1 LGCKD
6 RTLQESIVSDQ
17 IKSAIEHLIETV
29 NAKPRIATSVFRASS
44 YSDQDNYA
52 VRSQIR
58 GFAVAMDEPLELGG
72 SDSGPNPVEML
83 LLAALGSC
91 QEIVYRAY
99 AAVLGLHIERIEVHV
114 KGCLDLRGLL
124 NLADV
129 SSGFSN
135 ISFTTLIVS
144 DEPEEKLHELAEL
157 VERHC
162 PVIDTLI
169 RPVDIRGKV
178 EIRRPEQ
185 ATPPRVILEDLP
197 K

>member
-1 LGCKD
+1 M
-6 RTLQESIVSDQ
+6 SDQ
-17 IKSAIEHLIETV
+17 IKSAIKHLIETV
-29 NAKPRIATSVFRASS
+29 NAKPQIATSVFRASS
-44 YSDQDNYA
+44 YSEQDTFA

-72 SDSGPNPVEML
+72 NDSGPNPVEM

-99 AAVLGLHIERIEVHV
+99 AAVLGLHIERIEVHA
-114 KGCLDLRGLL
+114 KGYLDLRGLL

-129 SSGFSN
+129 PSGFSN

-144 DEPEEKLHELAEL
+144 DEPEDKLHELAEL